1 MRTKCG
7 TILAA
12 AVAVAVTANAETI
25 FEAKGPVT
33 DKTPGFRFGNVTFT
47 DNDRVC
53 AKFDAVEMSETAKG
67 RLTTKKLRLPHKE
80 QGKGAY
86 FKFSFDCKY
95 VFTPGVPG
103 GKPQRCNQGVFFY
116 DKQGKVLPDCYDT
129 LYPAKVES
137 VKCKVESEEAG
148 EVAARHYERVLY
160 AWDEVDSF
168 ELFFQKPWAMNEK
181 NGDRCTLE
189 VSNVKIET
197 ATWEDAAEY
206 ADRIYGEVAAKAPLD
221 FAPEGDRTA
230 LLPRTMDA
238 LKTGKP
244 WRVVML
250 GDSIIQDTF
259 HSQFHALLKREF
271 PKSDVEWILS
281 MRGGTGCWH
290 YCLAENF
297 YSYVVDHRPDL
308 LIIGGISNWAEHDE
322 KNRKDVGPTGSDAML
337 RVAKLARERL
347 GCEVLVV
354 NQPLHCDRRPR
365 PAAAD
370 ASEPLPK
377 MPFSAQWLGTLSPK
391 LEYDALRR
399 RCEAAKIQ
407 WWDELVPCYTW
418 LFGSGLPFEW
428 YSRDAVHSGE
438 LGKQIIGRVM
448 LGYFLTGR

>member
-1 MRTKCG
+1 MRIKYG
-7 TILAA
+7 TLFAA
-12 AVAVAVTANAETI
+12 AIAVAVSASAETI
-25 FEAKGPVT
+25 FEARGLVT

-95 VFTPGVPG
+95 AFTPGTPG

-116 DKQGKVLPDCYDT
+116 DKKGKALPDCYDT
-129 LYPAKVES
+129 LYPT
-137 VKCKVESEEAG
+137 CG
-148 EVAARHYERVLY
+148 TARHYERVLY
-160 AWDEVDSF
+160 AWDEVDTF
-168 ELFFQKPWAMNEK
+168 EVFFQKPWAMNEK
-181 NGDRCTLE
+181 NGDRCSFE
-189 VSNVKIET
+189 VFNVKIET

-206 ADRIYGEVAAKAPLD
+206 ADRIYAEVAAKAPLE
-221 FAPEGDRTA
+221 FAPEGDWTA

-259 HSQFHALLKREF
+259 HSQFHALVTREF
-271 PKSDVEWILS
+271 PKSDVEWVLS

-297 YSYVVDHRPDL
+297 YSYVVDHKPDL
-308 LIIGGISNWAEHDE
+308 LIIGGISNWAEHNE
-322 KNRKDVGPTGSDAML
+322 TNRKDVGATGSDAML

-365 PAAAD
+365 PAVAD
-370 ASEPLPK
+370 ASATLPK
-377 MPFSAQWLGTLSPK
+377 MPFSTQWLGTLMPR
-391 LEYDALRR
+391 LEYDVLRK

-428 YSRDAVHSGE
+428 YSRDTVHSGE

>member
-1 MRTKCG
+1 MRILCG

-12 AVAVAVTANAETI
+12 VTVAAAANAGTI
-25 FEAKGPVT
+25 FEAKGLVT

-53 AKFDAVEMSETAKG
+53 AKFEQIDMTEGAKG

-80 QGKGAY
+80 PGKGAY
-86 FKFSFDCKY
+86 FKFSFDAKY
-95 VFTPGVPG
+95 EFTSGKAD

-116 DKQGKVLPDCYDT
+116 DRNGKVLPDCYDT
-129 LYPAKVES
+129 MYPATD
-137 VKCKVESEEAG
+137 AP
-148 EVAARHYERVLY
+148 RHYERVLY

-206 ADRIYGEVAAKAPLD
+206 ADHIYGEIASKAPLD
-221 FAPEGDRTA
+221 FAPEGDWTA

-244 WRVVML
+244 WRIVML

-259 HSQFHALLKREF
+259 HSQFHALVKREF
-271 PKSDVEWILS
+271 PVSNVEWILS

-290 YCLAENF
+290 YILAENF
-297 YSYVVDHRPDL
+297 YPYVVDHKPDL
-308 LIIGGISNWAEHDE
+308 LIIGGISNNRQHDE
-322 KNRKDVGPTGSDAML
+322 KGGKDVGPTGADAMV
-337 RVAKLARERL
+337 RVAKVARERL
-347 GCEVLVV
+347 GCEVLLV
-354 NQPLHCDRRPR
+354 NSPLSVDTRPYDEAN
-365 PAAAD
+365 PAA
-370 ASEPLPK
+370 PV
-377 MPFSAQWLGTLSPK
+377 PK
-391 LEYDALRR
+391 LQFGPSQFRMREMETEYGALKKLCVANRM
-399 RCEAAKIQ
+399 Q
-407 WWDELVPCYTW
+407 WWDEFLPCYTW
-418 LFGSGLPFEW
+418 LYGSGLPNQY
-428 YSRDAVHSGE
+428 YSRDFVHSGE

-448 LGYFLTGR
+448 LGYFMTGK

>member
-1 MRTKCG
+1 MKQKAKLQFLTV
-7 TILAA
+7 LVSAA
-12 AVAVAVTANAETI
+12 ASMANAATI
-25 FEAKGPVT
+25 FEAKGPIT

-53 AKFDAVEMSETAKG
+53 AKFDAVEMTETANG

-80 QGKGAY
+80 PGKGAY

-95 VFTPGVPG
+95 TFTPGSPG

-116 DKQGKVLPDCYDT
+116 DKKGKVLPDSYDT
-129 LYPAKVES
+129 LYPSDAT
-137 VKCKVESEEAG
+137 G
-148 EVAARHYERVLY
+148 RRYERVLY

-168 ELFFQKPWAMNEK
+168 EVFFQKPWKMNEK
-181 NGDRCTLE
+181 NGDRCSLD
-189 VSNVKIET
+189 VSDVKIET

-206 ADRIYGEVAAKAPLD
+206 ADRIYAEVAAKAPLD
-221 FAPEGDRTA
+221 FAPQGDWTA
-230 LLPRTMDA
+230 LIPRTMEA
-238 LKTGKP
+238 LATGSP

-259 HSQFHALLKREF
+259 HSQFHSLVKRAF
-271 PKSDVEWILS
+271 PRSNVEWVLS

-297 YSYVVDHRPDL
+297 YPYVVDHKPDL
-308 LIIGGISNWAEHDE
+308 LIIGGISNWAVHDE

-365 PAAAD
+365 PTSAD
-370 ASEPLPK
+370 ASVPLPK
-377 MPFSAQWLGTLSPK
+377 MPFSVQWLGTLMPR
-391 LEYDALRR
+391 LEYDVLRR

-418 LFGSGLPFEW
+418 LFGSGLSFEW
-428 YSRDAVHSGE
+428 YSRDTVHSGE
-438 LGKQIIGRVM
+438 LGKQVIGRIM
-448 LGYFLTGR
+448 LGYFLSGQNGKMEAKQ

>member
-1 MRTKCG
+1 MRTLCR

-33 DKTPGFRFGNVTFT
+33 DKTPGFRFGNITFT

-95 VFTPGVPG
+95 TFTPGTPG

-116 DKQGKVLPDCYDT
+116 DKKGKVLPDCYDT
-129 LYPAKVES
+129 LYPDPE
-137 VKCKVESEEAG
+137 G
-148 EVAARHYERVLY
+148 RHYERVLY
-160 AWDEVDSF
+160 AWDEVDTF
-168 ELFFQKPWAMNEK
+168 EVFFQKPWAMNEK
-181 NGDRCTLE
+181 SGDRCSLE

-197 ATWEDAAEY
+197 ATWEDAVEY

-221 FAPEGDRTA
+221 FAPEGDWTA

-259 HSQFHALLKREF
+259 HSQFHALVKREF

-297 YSYVVDHRPDL
+297 YSYVVDHKPDL
-308 LIIGGISNWAEHDE
+308 LIIGGISNWAEHNE
-322 KNRKDVGPTGSDAML
+322 TNRKDVGPSGADAML

-347 GCEVLVV
+347 GCEILVV

-365 PAAAD
+365 PAVAD

-377 MPFSAQWLGTLSPK
+377 MPFSAQWFGTLTPK
-391 LEYDALRR
+391 LEYDALRK
-399 RCEAAKIQ
+399 RCESAKIQ
-407 WWDELVPCYTW
+407 WWDEFVPCYTW

-428 YSRDAVHSGE
+428 YSRDTVHSGE

-448 LGYFLTGR
+448 LGYFLTGK

>member
-1 MRTKCG
+1 MRILCG
-7 TILAA
+7 TIFVAVA
-12 AVAVAVTANAETI
+12 AVAVIANAETI
-25 FEAKGPVT
+25 FEARGLVT
-33 DKTPGFRFGNVTFT
+33 DNTPGFRFGNVTFT

-80 QGKGAY
+80 QGMGAY

-95 VFTPGVPG
+95 AFTPGTPG

-116 DKQGKVLPDCYDT
+116 DKKGKVLPDCYDT
-129 LYPAKVES
+129 LYPDGWGTGN
-137 VKCKVESEEAG
+137 G
-148 EVAARHYERVLY
+148 ELGTGKREMARHYERVLY
-160 AWDEVDSF
+160 AWDEVDTF
-168 ELFFQKPWAMNEK
+168 EVFFQKPWAMNEK
-181 NGDRCTLE
+181 NGDSCSLE

-197 ATWEDAAEY
+197 ATWEDAVEY
-206 ADRIYGEVAAKAPLD
+206 ADRIYAEVAAKAPLE
-221 FAPEGDRTA
+221 FAPEGDWTA

-259 HSQFHALLKREF
+259 HSQFHALVKREF
-271 PKSDVEWILS
+271 PKSDVEWVLS

-297 YSYVVDHRPDL
+297 YSYVVDHKPDL

-322 KNRKDVGPTGSDAML
+322 KSRKDVGPTGSDAML

-365 PAAAD
+365 PAVAD
-370 ASEPLPK
+370 ASAPLPK
-377 MPFSAQWLGTLSPK
+377 MPFSTQWLGMLMPR
-391 LEYDALRR
+391 LEYDALRQ

-428 YSRDAVHSGE
+428 YSRDTVHSGE

>member
-1 MRTKCG
+1 MRMLCG
-7 TILAA
+7 TILVAA
-12 AVAVAVTANAETI
+12 LTVAVTASAETI
-25 FEAKGPVT
+25 FEAKGLVT

-67 RLTTKKLRLPHKE
+67 RLTTKKLRLPSKE

-95 VFTPGVPG
+95 AFTPGTPG

-116 DKQGKVLPDCYDT
+116 DKNGRVLPDCYDT
-129 LYPAKVES
+129 LYPDD
-137 VKCKVESEEAG
+137 G
-148 EVAARHYERVLY
+148 ERGMGRHYERVLY
-160 AWDEVDSF
+160 AWDEVDTF
-168 ELFFQKPWAMNEK
+168 EVFFQKPWAMNEK
-181 NGDRCTLE
+181 NGDRCSLE

-206 ADRIYGEVAAKAPLD
+206 ADRIYAEIAAKAPLD
-221 FAPEGDRTA
+221 FSPEGDWTA

-238 LKTGKP
+238 LKTGKL

-259 HSQFHALLKREF
+259 HSQFHALVKREF
-271 PKSDVEWILS
+271 PKSNVEWSLS

-297 YSYVVDHRPDL
+297 YSYVVDHKPDL

-322 KNRKDVGPTGSDAML
+322 KSRKDVGPTGSDAML

-365 PAAAD
+365 PAVAD
-370 ASEPLPK
+370 PLEPLPK
-377 MPFSAQWLGTLSPK
+377 MPFSAQWLGTLMSC
-391 LEYDALRR
+391 LEYDTLRN

-428 YSRDAVHSGE
+428 YSRDTVHSGE
-438 LGKQIIGRVM
+438 LGKQIVGRVM
-448 LGYFLTGR
+448 LGYFLTGK

>member
-1 MRTKCG
+1 MRMLCG
-7 TILAA
+7 TILVAA
-12 AVAVAVTANAETI
+12 LTVAVTASAETI
-25 FEAKGPVT
+25 FEAKGLVT

-67 RLTTKKLRLPHKE
+67 RLTTKKLRLPSKE

-95 VFTPGVPG
+95 AFTPGTPG

-116 DKQGKVLPDCYDT
+116 DKNGRVLPDCYDT
-129 LYPAKVES
+129 LYPDD
-137 VKCKVESEEAG
+137 G
-148 EVAARHYERVLY
+148 ERGMGRHYERVLY
-160 AWDEVDSF
+160 AWDEVDTF
-168 ELFFQKPWAMNEK
+168 EVFFQKPWAMNEK
-181 NGDRCTLE
+181 NGDRCSLE

-206 ADRIYGEVAAKAPLD
+206 ADRIYAEIAAKAPLD
-221 FAPEGDRTA
+221 FAPEGDWTA

-259 HSQFHALLKREF
+259 HSQFHALVKREF
-271 PKSDVEWILS
+271 PASNVEWILS

-297 YSYVVDHRPDL
+297 YPYVVDHRPDL
-308 LIIGGISNWAEHDE
+308 LIIGGISNWAVHDE
-322 KNRKDVGPTGSDAML
+322 TGRKDVGPTGSDAML

-354 NQPLHCDRRPR
+354 NQPLHSDRRPR
-365 PAAAD
+365 PASVD
-370 ASEPLPK
+370 ASAPPPK

-448 LGYFLTGR
+448 LGYFMTGKSGQNGTGEAK